1 MSSFE
6 ITRTNFE
13 KRAMIR
19 CRVIIPLQDGYNLN
33 MKLSK
38 MKVSV
43 VPAQTLPD
51 FLDLKIWDEFQKKGH
66 DTISE
71 IFSR

>member
-1 MSSFE
+1 MQ
-6 ITRTNFE
+6 I
-13 KRAMIR
+13 
-19 CRVIIPLQDGYNLN
+19 
-33 MKLSK
+33 
-38 MKVSV
+38 SV

-51 FLDLKIWDEFQKKGH
+51 FLDPKIWDEIQKKGH